1 MEVRHNWTHAEVRDL
16 MEKPFMDLL
25 FEAQLVH
32 RQYQQTN
39 HVQVSTLLSIKT
51 GACPEDCKY
60 CPQSARY
67 TTDIEKER
75 LMEVERVLDAAQK
88 AKNAGST
95 RFCMGAAW
103 KNPKE
108 RDMPHLTDMIKGVK
122 DMGLETCMTLG
133 MLTPEQAK
141 QLANAG
147 LDYYNHN
154 LDTSPEF
161 YGNIITTRTYQD
173 RLDTLSHVRDAGM
186 KICSGGIIGMGE
198 SANDRAGLLV
208 ELANLPTHPESV
220 PINMLVKVKGTPLET
235 VDDVEPFDFIRL
247 IAIARIMMPQSAVRL
262 SAGRENM
269 NEQMQALC
277 FMAGANSVFYG
288 CKLLTTPN
296 PSEDKDMMLFK
307 KLCINSQEVSQKP
320 DEIEE
325 NELLDRVVER
335 VAARPTKDDLFYD
348 ASV

>member
-1 MEVRHNWTHAEVRDL
+1 MEVRHDWTHAEVQEL
-16 MEKPFMDLL
+16 MNKPFMDLL
-25 FEAQLVH
+25 FEAQTVH
-32 RQYQQTN
+32 RQHQQTN

-67 TTDIEKER
+67 KTDVEAER

-108 RDMPHLTDMIKGVK
+108 RDMPLLTDMIKGVK
-122 DMGLETCMTLG
+122 DLGLETCMTLG
-133 MLTPEQAK
+133 MLTPDQATH
-141 QLANAG
+141 LADAG

-198 SANDRAGLLV
+198 SANDRAGLLM
-208 ELANLPTHPESV
+208 ELANLPVQPESV
-220 PINMLVKVKGTPLET
+220 PINMLVKVKGTPLEE

-247 IAIARIMMPQSAVRL
+247 IAIARIMMPKSAVRL
-262 SAGRENM
+262 SAGREDM

-296 PSEDKDMMLFK
+296 PDEDKDLQLFK
-307 KLCINSQEVSQKP
+307 KLGINREETSQKP
-320 DEIEE
+320 DEVQE
-325 NELLDRVVER
+325 NDLLDQVVSR

>member
-103 KNPKE
+103 NNPKE

-235 VDDVEPFDFIRL
+235 VDDVDPFDFIRL

-307 KLCINSQEVSQKP
+307 KLGINSQEVSQKP

>member
-307 KLCINSQEVSQKP
+307 KLGINSQEVSQKP

-325 NELLDRVVER
+325 NELLDRVIER

>member
-1 MEVRHNWTHAEVRDL
+1 MEVRHNWTLAEVSAL
-16 MEKPFMDLL
+16 MDKPFMDLL
-25 FEAQLVH
+25 FEAQTLH
-32 RQYQQTN
+32 RQHQQPN

-67 TTDIEKER
+67 RTDVEAER
-75 LMEVERVLDAAQK
+75 LMEVDRVLEAAQK
-88 AKNAGST
+88 AKTAGST

-108 RDMPHLTDMIKGVK
+108 RDMPLLKEMIKGVK

-133 MLTPEQAK
+133 MLTPDQASH
-141 QLANAG
+141 LADAG

-161 YGNIITTRTYQD
+161 YGKIITTRTYQD

-198 SANDRAGLLV
+198 SASDRAGLLM
-208 ELANLPTHPESV
+208 ELANLPVHPESV
-220 PINMLVKVKGTPLET
+220 PINMLVKVKGTPMEA

-296 PSEDKDMMLFK
+296 PDEDTDLQLFN
-307 KLCINSQEVSQKP
+307 KLGINREETSQKP
-320 DEIEE
+320 DEVQESD
-325 NELLDRVVER
+325 LLDQVAMR
-335 VAARPTKDDLFYD
+335 VASRPEKDDLFYE
-348 ASV
+348 AGV

>member
-1 MEVRHNWTHAEVRDL
+1 MEVRHDWTVAEVKAL
-16 MEKPFMDLL
+16 LEKPFMDLM

-32 RQYQQTN
+32 RQYQEHN

-60 CPQSARY
+60 CPQSAHYR
-67 TTDIEKER
+67 TDVDKER

-103 KNPKE
+103 KNPKA

-122 DMGLETCMTLG
+122 GMGLETCMTLG
-133 MLTPEQAK
+133 MLTPEQAGE
-141 QLANAG
+141 LADAG

-161 YGNIITTRTYQD
+161 YGSIITTRTYQD

-198 SANDRAGLLV
+198 STNDRAGLLV
-208 ELANLPTHPESV
+208 ELANLPVHPESV
-220 PINMLVKVKGTPLET
+220 PINMLVKVKGTPMEN
-235 VDDVEPFDFIRL
+235 VDDVESFDFIKL
-247 IAIARIMMPQSAVRL
+247 IAIARIMMPKSAVRL

-269 NEQMQALC
+269 NEQMQAMC
-277 FMAGANSVFYG
+277 FMAGANSIFYG

-296 PSEDKDMMLFK
+296 PDEDTDMQLFK
-307 KLCINSQEVSQKP
+307 KLGINSQEVSQKP
-320 DEIEE
+320 DEIQE
-325 NELLDRVVER
+325 NELLDQVVER
-335 VAARPTKDDLFYD
+335 VVARPTKDDMFYD
-348 ASV
+348 ATV

>member
-1 MEVRHNWTHAEVRDL
+1 MEVRHNWTHAEVREL

-122 DMGLETCMTLG
+122 GMGLETCMTLG
-133 MLTPEQAK
+133 MLTPDQAK
-141 QLANAG
+141 QLATAG

-198 SANDRAGLLV
+198 STNDRAGLFV

-220 PINMLVKVKGTPLET
+220 PINMLVKVKGTPLEE

-247 IAIARIMMPQSAVRL
+247 IAIARIMMPMSAVRL
-262 SAGRENM
+262 SAGREDM

-296 PSEDKDMMLFK
+296 PSEDKDMMLFN
-307 KLCINSQEVSQKP
+307 KLGVNSQEVSQKP

-325 NELLDRVVER
+325 NELLARVVER

>member
-39 HVQVSTLLSIKT
+39 HIQVSTLLSIKT

-235 VDDVEPFDFIRL
+235 VDDVDPFDFIRL

-307 KLCINSQEVSQKP
+307 KLGINSQEVSQKP